1 MDLASPYDNLTDLKG
16 KPTSAGSRF
25 GVQYFLLY
33 FLLLT
38 DQFTSAKNIKS
49 DNGKV
54 HIRMQQR
61 NGRKCITTIQGL
73 ANDLDI
79 SKITRALKKTFQCNG
94 SITQD
99 PELGEVIQLSG
110 DQRTNVRKF
119 FIEEEV
125 CYEDQIVLHGG

>member
-1 MDLASPYDNLTDLKG
+1 
-16 KPTSAGSRF
+16 
-25 GVQYFLLY
+25 
-33 FLLLT
+33 
-38 DQFTSAKNIKS
+38 
-49 DNGKV
+49 
-54 HIRMQQR
+54 MQQR

-79 SKITRALKKTFQCNG
+79 AKITRALKKTFQCNG

-99 PELGEVIQLSG
+99 TEGGEVIQLSG

-119 FIEEEV
+119 FIDEEV

>member
-1 MDLASPYDNLTDLKG
+1 MDLVNPYDNLTDLK
-16 KPTSAGSRF
+16 
-25 GVQYFLLY
+25 
-33 FLLLT
+33 
-38 DQFTSAKNIKS
+38 DQFTSAKAIKA
-49 DNGKV
+49 DLGKV

-73 ANDLDI
+73 PNDLDI
-79 SKITRALKKTFQCNG
+79 AKITRALKKTFQCNG

-99 PELGEVIQLSG
+99 AELGEVIQLSG

>member
-1 MDLASPYDNLTDLKG
+1 MLP
-16 KPTSAGSRF
+16 
-25 GVQYFLLY
+25 
-33 FLLLT
+33 T

-79 SKITRALKKTFQCNG
+79 AKITRALKKTFQCNG